1 MQSQNKKTMFLKKGR
16 KIFSIFHFKCPKCH
30 EGAFFVYKKS
40 LHPLKVTKIHE
51 NCPACNLKYM
61 LEPSFYFG
69 AMYVAYGLSVALAIA
84 VFLISNQLLGIDL
97 LYTFVSITLVLVL
110 ATPLN
115 LRLARLIWINLFVSY
130 DPGALSKQKSTR

>member
-1 MQSQNKKTMFLKKGR
+1 
-16 KIFSIFHFKCPKCH
+16 
-30 EGAFFVYKKS
+30 
-40 LHPLKVTKIHE
+40 
-51 NCPACNLKYM
+51 M

-84 VFLISNQLLGIDL
+84 VFLVSNQLLGIDL
-97 LYTFVSITLVLVL
+97 LYTFASITLVLIL